1 MKQVWCSWRISHTD
15 WRKTQCR
22 RDSVWALRRQRAG
35 SSLVLKVFEL
45 CSRGVKMLQQILVD
59 MYIEP
64 ELLAELNEEQKQI
77 LFFKM
82 REEQIRRWR
91 EREAQLEREEA
102 ARVKVKKGKT
112 VSWMKGLDDD
122 VWVWVMGEHPDDK
135 PYDQI
140 CDEVMAERAALQA
153 QREAEQLR
161 AKKAAELEK
170 RFSGLHLEP
179 EQVVLSEQEVRQK
192 EQRRAEEELKKL
204 ELEER
209 RKAEEE
215 LRRLEQER
223 KQQIYISLKEVQ
235 GSKHTREE
243 EEDKEWQNTLQ
254 KSKAADMRRRSLAK
268 QTIEDHRRRSVRAL
282 ERGRVAAMTKAFGS
296 TNPAPAPKPRNTTNN
311 SNAIRRK
318 GGMRRSLSAS
328 SRDHII
334 RWFKEEQLPL
344 RAGFQRDQS
353 RIAPWFHGIISREEA
368 EALLEE
374 GEPGFFLV
382 RVSERVFGYVLS
394 YRSSEGIKHLLID
407 ASESCYM
414 LLGDQIRFSSLTE
427 LLEYHQ
433 VEPLSSSGVE
443 EYLRR
448 ACGQKAATADYT
460 DLFT

>member
-1 MKQVWCSWRISHTD
+1 
-15 WRKTQCR
+15 
-22 RDSVWALRRQRAG
+22 
-35 SSLVLKVFEL
+35 
-45 CSRGVKMLQQILVD
+45 MLQQILSD
-59 MYIEP
+59 MFIQP

-91 EREAQLEREEA
+91 EREAQLEKEEA
-102 ARVKVKKGKT
+102 ARVKAKKVSGKT
-112 VSWMKGLDDD
+112 LSWMKGLDED
-122 VWVWVMGEHPDDK
+122 VWVWVMGEHPEDK

-140 CDEVMAERAALQA
+140 CDEIMGERAALQA
-153 QREAEQLR
+153 QREAEELR
-161 AKKAAELEK
+161 AMKEAELEK
-170 RFSGLHLEP
+170 RFSGL
-179 EQVVLSEQEVRQK
+179 EQVVLSEQEVQR
-192 EQRRAEEELKKL
+192 RRAEEELKAL

-235 GSKHTREE
+235 SSKHTPEE
-243 EEDKEWQNTLQ
+243 EEDKEWKNTLQ

-268 QTIEDHRRRSVRAL
+268 QTIEDHRRRSVKAL
-282 ERGRVAAMTKAFGS
+282 ERGRVEAMTKAFGS
-296 TNPAPAPKPRNTTNN
+296 TNLTTPPKPKPRN
-311 SNAIRRK
+311 SSGAISRK
-318 GGMRRSLSAS
+318 GGMRRSVTTSC
-328 SRDHII
+328 RDHII

-353 RIAPWFHGIISREEA
+353 RIASWFHGIISREQA
-368 EALLEE
+368 EALLNE
-374 GEPGFFLV
+374 GEPGDFLV
-382 RVSERVFGYVLS
+382 RVSERIFGYVLS
-394 YRSSEGIKHLLID
+394 YRSSEGVKHLLID

-433 VEPLSSSGVE
+433 VEPLSSSGAE

-448 ACGQKAATADYT
+448 ACGQKAAAPDYAE
-460 DLFT
+460 LFI

>member
-1 MKQVWCSWRISHTD
+1 
-15 WRKTQCR
+15 
-22 RDSVWALRRQRAG
+22 
-35 SSLVLKVFEL
+35 
-45 CSRGVKMLQQILVD
+45 MLQQILVD

-243 EEDKEWQNTLQ
+243 EEDKDTHTYILCKCKLIFW
-254 KSKAADMRRRSLAK
+254 MR
-268 QTIEDHRRRSVRAL
+268 
-282 ERGRVAAMTKAFGS
+282 
-296 TNPAPAPKPRNTTNN
+296 
-311 SNAIRRK
+311 
-318 GGMRRSLSAS
+318 
-328 SRDHII
+328 
-334 RWFKEEQLPL
+334 
-344 RAGFQRDQS
+344 
-353 RIAPWFHGIISREEA
+353 
-368 EALLEE
+368 
-374 GEPGFFLV
+374 
-382 RVSERVFGYVLS
+382 
-394 YRSSEGIKHLLID
+394 
-407 ASESCYM
+407 
-414 LLGDQIRFSSLTE
+414 
-427 LLEYHQ
+427 
-433 VEPLSSSGVE
+433 
-443 EYLRR
+443 
-448 ACGQKAATADYT
+448 
-460 DLFT
+460 

>member
-1 MKQVWCSWRISHTD
+1 
-15 WRKTQCR
+15 
-22 RDSVWALRRQRAG
+22 
-35 SSLVLKVFEL
+35 
-45 CSRGVKMLQQILVD
+45 MLQQILVD

-192 EQRRAEEELKKL
+192 EQRRAEEELKVLPVSSLLLNTWFGSVLTWRLVLCQKL

>member
-1 MKQVWCSWRISHTD
+1 
-15 WRKTQCR
+15 
-22 RDSVWALRRQRAG
+22 
-35 SSLVLKVFEL
+35 
-45 CSRGVKMLQQILVD
+45 MLQQILVD
-59 MYIEP
+59 MYIQP

-91 EREAQLEREEA
+91 ERETQLEKEEA
-102 ARVKVKKGKT
+102 ARVKVKKVSGKT
-112 VSWMKGLDDD
+112 VSWIKGLDDD
-122 VWVWVMGEHPDDK
+122 VWVWVMGEHPGDK

-140 CDEVMAERAALQA
+140 CDEIMAERAALQA
-153 QREAEQLR
+153 QREAEKLR
-161 AKKAAELEK
+161 AKKEAELEK
-170 RFSGLHLEP
+170 RFSGLYLEP
-179 EQVVLSEQEVRQK
+179 EQVVLSEQEVQQK

-235 GSKHTREE
+235 GSKHTRDEQ
-243 EEDKEWQNTLQ
+243 DKEWQKTLQ
-254 KSKAADMRRRSLAK
+254 KSKAADTRRRSLAK
-268 QTIEDHRRRSVRAL
+268 QTIEDHRRRSVKAL
-282 ERGRVAAMTKAFGS
+282 ERGRVEAMTKAFGS
-296 TNPAPAPKPRNTTNN
+296 TDLTTPPKPKPRN
-311 SNAIRRK
+311 SSSAISRK
-318 GGMRRSLSAS
+318 GGMRRSLSTS

-353 RIAPWFHGIISREEA
+353 RIASWFHGIISREQA
-368 EALLEE
+368 EVLLKE
-374 GEPGFFLV
+374 GEPGDFLV
-382 RVSERVFGYVLS
+382 RVSERIFGYVLS

-407 ASESCYM
+407 ASENCYM

-427 LLEYHQ
+427 LVEYHQ

-443 EYLRR
+443 ECLRH
-448 ACGQKAATADYT
+448 ACGQKAAAADYAE
-460 DLFT
+460 LFT